1 MSDRRDDLVKDLE
14 LVREKLRE
22 VIRGGVSVSVSGG
35 VSVSQPSLSELRKHE
50 SHLLRQL
57 YLLDNGAMRT
67 SPDFAGEGGDYTLP
81 TS

>member
-1 MSDRRDDLVKDLE
+1 MSDRRDDIVKDLE

-22 VIRGGVSVSVSGG
+22 VIRGGVGVSVSGG
-35 VSVSQPSLSELRKHE
+35 VSVSQPSLADLRRHE

-67 SPDFAGEGGDYTLP
+67 SPDFAAGSGDDTLP
-81 TS
+81 TT